1 MTRALT
7 HKSASSTNNERLEF
21 LGDAV
26 LGYVI
31 ADHLHRTRLDE
42 QEDLLTLSRA
52 SLVNRYAL
60 AHLARELELGEHLI
74 LGSGERK
81 SGGQQRDSIL
91 ADAMEGIIG
100 AVHEDGGIEAAR
112 AMLERLF
119 EQRLRDVGAHK
130 IKDPKTELQELL
142 QAESRPLPAYAIVG
156 TEGLDHERVFEVSCE
171 VLSLKLRVTATGSSR
186 KDAEKQAAALMIDEI
201 RHRG

>member
-1 MTRALT
+1 MNPEAPDIVDAKPFTQ
-7 HKSASSTNNERLEF
+7 EF
-21 LGDAV
+21 PDYPFV
-26 LGYVI
+26 HFV
-31 ADHLHRTRLDE
+31 DF
-42 QEDLLTLSRA
+42 
-52 SLVNRYAL
+52 
-60 AHLARELELGEHLI
+60 
-74 LGSGERK
+74 

-142 QAESRPLPAYAIVG
+142 QAESLPLPAYAIVG
-156 TEGLDHERVFEVSCE
+156 TEGLDARLAQV
-171 VLSLKLRVTATGSSR
+171 R
-186 KDAEKQAAALMIDEI
+186 ALGGP
-201 RHRG
+201 RYYG